1 MSNGKFVGEPDEIKA
16 LIEESGVAGGWTDK
30 ENCLTFRT
38 KTGDVLN
45 WYPSTGTYNFQGT
58 KTPDFQAKI
67 TAAISAATGL
77 AVKPKNSKTKIF
89 IVHGHD
95 KESRDQLE
103 LVLMRLGLQPY
114 ILQNN
119 DGGSKTIIE
128 ALETHIYKDA
138 AFGIILMTPDDFGYA
153 KIKPDTERQPRAR
166 QNVIL
171 EMGMVMAALGRDRM
185 AILKKGNLEIP
196 SDTDGIIRL
205 EFNDRVQEIVPK
217 LVQRL
222 TEAGIPVDANKVAAA
237 AA

>member
-1 MSNGKFVGEPDEIKA
+1 MSNKFRGEPDEMKH
-16 LIEESGVAGGWTDK
+16 LIASTGIAGTWDDK
-30 ENCLTFRT
+30 ENCLSFRSRM
-38 KTGDVLN
+38 GDVFN
-45 WYPSTGTYNFQGT
+45 WYPSTGTFNFQGS
-58 KTPDFQAKI
+58 KTPDFQSKI
-67 TAAISAATGL
+67 TAAINNTSGLSAVL
-77 AVKPKNSKTKIF
+77 ADSKTKIF

-95 KESRDQLE
+95 KDSRDQLE

-128 ALETHIYKDA
+128 ALENHIYKES
-138 AFGIILMTPDDFGYA
+138 AFGIILMTPDDYGYP
-153 KIKPDTERQPRAR
+153 KIKSDADRQFRAR

-171 EMGMVMAALGRDRM
+171 EMGMVMAALGRDKM
-185 AILKKGNLEIP
+185 AILKKGNLEMP
-196 SDTDGIIRL
+196 SDADGIIRL

-222 TEAGIPVDANKVAAA
+222 TEAGVPVDANKVAAA